1 MGREG
6 AVASSPDPLSSQSV
20 SPPEQAFVH
29 LCHKH
34 ACTPTTVQ
42 DGAPEVQS
50 WRKYTKF
57 ITELTCNKNCNNL
70 FTLAFRVCKV
80 LL

>member
-29 LCHKH
+29 VCHKH

-42 DGAPEVQS
+42 EGAPEVQS
-50 WRKYTKF
+50 
-57 ITELTCNKNCNNL
+57 
-70 FTLAFRVCKV
+70 
-80 LL
+80 